1 MTEGKVPYERPIYRR
16 QHLFSLEV
24 LVFLMLIHTFR
35 SLSGV
40 IFDTN
45 QNEDNSNF
53 LFLIGAEMS
62 G

>member
-1 MTEGKVPYERPIYRR
+1 MV
-16 QHLFSLEV
+16 
-24 LVFLMLIHTFR
+24 LMLIHTFR

-40 IFDTN
+40 IVDTN